1 MEPHHKGHEG
11 TQGPTKASKDR
22 TATIIGCAMRVHT
35 YLGAGLLESV
45 YEECLC
51 HEMSR
56 AGLSIERQV
65 AVPVRYCGESL
76 GPALRID
83 LVVER
88 HVVVEVKAVERLLP
102 VHDAQ
107 LITYLKLS
115 GIPLGLLINFN
126 VPHLRHGIRRKIAG
140 GEWSHSPRRS
150 PLP

>member
-11 TQGPTKASKDR
+11 TQRATKANYKDR

-51 HEMSR
+51 HELSR
-56 AGLSIERQV
+56 QGLSLERQV
-65 AVPVRYCGESL
+65 AVPVQYRGESL

-83 LVVER
+83 LVVDEA
-88 HVVVEVKAVERLLP
+88 VIVEVKAVERLLP

-115 GIPLGLLINFN
+115 GIPLGL
-126 VPHLRHGIRRKIAG
+126 
-140 GEWSHSPRRS
+140 
-150 PLP
+150 